1 MHLWK
6 NVKSKKGCFVLMA
19 RCIDCAKASLK
30 KMKCFPNSKDC
41 RKSYDLTK
49 EDLYKNARCDFFV
62 RKRKDRRK
70 R

>member
-1 MHLWK
+1 
-6 NVKSKKGCFVLMA
+6 MA

-49 EDLYKNARCDFFV
+49 EDLYKNVRCDFFV
-62 RKRKDRRK
+62 RKRKDHIK